1 MVGSVLVAA
10 ATLYTGAAA
19 HPPPHHSPSPPPSW
33 HKSCGSQS
41 ELRHGSPE
49 SVGLLSEPLRLAVD
63 NLTNYTHPADYGS
76 FTYDE
81 IHPIYPGCANIIGH
95 CGTIVSEFAV
105 GKRDLYSDV
114 NGTFLPRWK
123 QEDATIDTIYDM
135 ASLTK
140 LFTTVAV
147 LQQLDAGKLELNKTV
162 ASYVP
167 QFATNSK
174 QAVTILELLT
184 HTSGF
189 APDPDPPLYFPVY
202 STYEERINAIMSAP
216 LADLPGSTY
225 TYSDLNFMSLFILLE
240 SVTGKKLDALIGD
253 FVKPLGMESTFFNR
267 GNIEGPK
274 FPPYRTMATQ
284 EFQIAVLGP
293 SEPQRPQPVRG
304 TVHDEN
310 AWALDG
316 VSGHAGLFSTV
327 GDTAI
332 LCQMILNNGTYGGR
346 KYLSQQ
352 AVDWIFTNFN
362 ARFPS
367 DAHGLGFELDQYYWS
382 GPMAS
387 LQTAGHTGYTGT
399 TLAIDRPSNTFFLH
413 FANRVHPSRN
423 WSSNNIAREA
433 LGYWVAKSLG
443 RDVAFPAV

>member
-1 MVGSVLVAA
+1 MFSVFVGASTLLAA
-10 ATLYTGAAA
+10 ATA
-19 HPPPHHSPSPPPSW
+19 HPPYHPSPPHW
-33 HKSCGSQS
+33 QHKSCGAQS
-41 ELRHGSPE
+41 KLRYGSPE
-49 SVGLLSEPLRLAVD
+49 SVGLLSEPLRLAVG
-63 NLTNYTHPADYGS
+63 NLTNYTHPANYGS
-76 FTYDE
+76 FTHDVV
-81 IHPIYPGCANIIGH
+81 HPVEPGSANVIGH
-95 CGTIVSEFAV
+95 CGTVVSNFAV
-105 GKRDLYSDV
+105 GKRNLYADV
-114 NGTFLPRWK
+114 NGTLLPRWK
-123 QEDATIDTIYDM
+123 QEEATVDTIYDM

-140 LFTTVAV
+140 LFTAVAV
-147 LQQLDAGKLELNKTV
+147 LQQLDAGTLELNKTV
-162 ASYVP
+162 ASYLP
-167 QFATNSK
+167 QFATNGK
-174 QAVTILELLT
+174 QNVTILELLT

-189 APDPDPPLYFPVY
+189 APDPDPGLYDPVY
-202 STYEERINAIMSAP
+202 TTYQEKIDAILNALLQDA
-216 LADLPGSTY
+216 PGSTY
-225 TYSDLNFMSLFILLE
+225 TYSDLNFMTLFILLE
-240 SVTGKKLDALIGD
+240 TVTGKKHDVLIGD
-253 FVKPLGMESTFFNR
+253 FTKPLGMTSTFFNR
-267 GNIEGPK
+267 GNIEGPA
-274 FPPYRTMATQ
+274 FPPYGRMATQ

-310 AWALDG
+310 AWALNG

-332 LCQMILNNGTYGGR
+332 LCQMILNNGTYGGKR
-346 KYLSQQ
+346 YLSQQ

-362 ARFPS
+362 ARFPT

>member
-1 MVGSVLVAA
+1 MLVTELGAALLYAVAA
-10 ATLYTGAAA
+10 TA
-19 HPPPHHSPSPPPSW
+19 HPPYHPSPPPW
-33 HKSCGSQS
+33 QHKHCGPQS
-41 ELRHGSPE
+41 HLQHGTPS
-49 SVGLLSEPLRLAVD
+49 SVGLLPEPLQLAVA
-63 NLTNYTHPADYGS
+63 NLTNYTHPGNYG
-76 FTYDE
+76 TATHNV
-81 IHPIYPGCANIIGH
+81 IHPIEPGSANLIAH
-95 CGTIVSEFAV
+95 CGTIVSSFAV
-105 GKRDLYSDV
+105 GKRNLYADV
-114 NGTFLPRWK
+114 NGTFLPPGK
-123 QEDATIDTIYDM
+123 QEDATLDTIYDL

-147 LQQLDAGKLELNKTV
+147 LQQLDAGRLQLNGTV
-162 ASYVP
+162 ATYMPEFGV
-167 QFATNSK
+167 NGK
-174 QAVTILELLT
+174 EGVTVLELLT

-189 APDPDPPLYFPVY
+189 APDPEPGLYDAVY
-202 STYEERINAIMSAP
+202 TTYEEKIDAILSAP
-216 LADLPGSTY
+216 LQDAPGSTY
-225 TYSDLNFMSLFILLE
+225 TYSDLNFMNLFLLLE
-240 SVTGKKLDALIGD
+240 KVTGKKLDVLVGD
-253 FVKPLGMESTFFNR
+253 FTKPLGMASTFFNR
-267 GNIEGPK
+267 GNVEGPA
-274 FPPYRTMATQ
+274 FTPYRMMATQ

-327 GDTAI
+327 GDVAI
-332 LCQMILNNGTYGGR
+332 LCQMILNNGTYDGKR
-346 KYLSQQ
+346 YLSQQ

-362 ARFPS
+362 ARFPD

-387 LQTAGHTGYTGT
+387 LQTAGHTGFTGT
-399 TLAIDRPSNTFFLH
+399 TLAIDRPSNTLFLH

-443 RDVAFPAV
+443 RDVAFPTL